1 MYIFVSKCDSVTS
14 CTCMDNKPF
23 EHYQN
28 ETEENSLEQTSCYV
42 RLPSNCTDLRQS
54 KVYPGLL
61 MSVEALSRMSNE
73 LATSLGDQTKGTLF
87 VDHSYSPICLK

>member
-1 MYIFVSKCDSVTS
+1 
-14 CTCMDNKPF
+14 MDNKPF

-28 ETEENSLEQTSCYV
+28 ETEENFLQQTTCYV

-61 MSVEALSRMSNE
+61 MSVEALSSLSNDI
-73 LATSLGDQTKGTLF
+73 ATSLGDKSKGTLF
-87 VDHSYSPICLK
+87 VDHSPSVK